1 MPKIKCP
8 HCGLVQERYP
18 HILLCNRC
26 FGDISG
32 VTDPSA
38 IEPDASKDGSDKL
51 LTTATT
57 FWASMRESLRMGRSL
72 SPLGTTLKRTA
83 IRIFKRFLTLYFFS
97 FLSLFF
103 LMAIGIFT
111 SMIGINMFF
120 PEAIPPV
127 QHMLPIM
134 LTGIA
139 AFLFISLFCQAALIS
154 ALVNEKA
161 GLANSLA
168 IASRKFFS
176 YSALF
181 LVLSVLIWG
190 GFMFMYIPGAIVLVL
205 FSFSPIILISEN
217 ESVLGAMRKNIRY
230 LSGMWIPLLL
240 RFVPVALFMIAALFL
255 YAYGGSYILFNLY
268 NTRMLGTEN
277 AFLFSLIASVIF
289 SPFIVILAVYAFT
302 VYEDLRNARE
312 GAVRRPAEVPVPAGS
327 QPAAVVAPAA
337 AGLAPLGSYLNASWA
352 IYRRRFGTLMLLNF
366 ISYIPHILHL
376 GVLLAGLFLWI
387 RLIDNLGIKGDFGM
401 LWLAM
406 ILNASPTL
414 MYILIG
420 ACILFIL
427 LHLAVAVTGFYLY
440 IVLELAFVYAVAD
453 ENISAFG
460 ALRKAKSRFSR
471 FVWVQLYTDLTI
483 SMGFA
488 LLIPGI
494 AFTAWYSLTPF
505 VFALEGEET
514 VAFRKSRQY
523 VAGRLFVVLKRL
535 YSIALLPAMTAAA
548 ALLIITAFLPFY
560 WISGMF
566 YWIFSGRNLPG
577 MLLIYSA
584 FFWEYFLTALALG
597 TALFYVPFQKVL
609 LYVLYKDVTA
619 SS

>member
-1 MPKIKCP
+1 
-8 HCGLVQERYP
+8 
-18 HILLCNRC
+18 
-26 FGDISG
+26 
-32 VTDPSA
+32 
-38 IEPDASKDGSDKL
+38 
-51 LTTATT
+51 
-57 FWASMRESLRMGRSL
+57 MGRSL

-83 IRIFKRFLTLYFFS
+83 TRIFKRFLTLYFFS

-120 PEAIPPV
+120 PEAIPPA

-154 ALVNEKA
+154 ALVNEQA
-161 GLANSLA
+161 GLVNSFA

-176 YSALF
+176 YTALF
-181 LVLSVLIWG
+181 LVLTVLIWG

-205 FSFSPIILISEN
+205 FSLSPLILISEN
-217 ESVLGAMRKNIRY
+217 ESALGAMRKNIRY

-240 RFVPVALFMIAALFL
+240 RFVPVALFMIVALVF
-255 YAYGGSYILFNLY
+255 YAYGGSYILYNLY
-268 NTRMLGTEN
+268 NTQMLGTEN
-277 AFLFSLIASVIF
+277 AFLYPLTASAIF

-302 VYEDLRNARE
+302 VYEDLRNAWE
-312 GAVRRPAEVPVPAGS
+312 GPVRRPADVPVPTGI
-327 QPAAVVAPAA
+327 QPTADVQAA
-337 AGLAPLGSYLNASWA
+337 AGLAPLGGYLNAAWA
-352 IYRRRFGTLMLLNF
+352 VYRRRFGTLMLLNF

-387 RLIDNLGIKGDFGM
+387 RLIDILGIKGEFGM

-406 ILNASPTL
+406 ILKANPVL

-420 ACILFIL
+420 VCIVFIL
-427 LHLAVAVTGFYLY
+427 LHLAMAGAGFYLY

-453 ENISAFG
+453 EGISALG
-460 ALRKAKSRFSR
+460 ALRKAKKRFSR
-471 FVWVQLYTDLTI
+471 YVWTQLYTDLTI

-523 VAGRLFVVLKRL
+523 VAGRLFAVLKRL
-535 YSIALLPAMTAAA
+535 YSMALLPALTAAA
-548 ALLIITAFLPFY
+548 VLLIITAFLPFY

-577 MLLIYSA
+577 MLLIYSP
-584 FFWEYFLTALALG
+584 FFWGYFFAVLPLI
-597 TALFYVPFQKVL
+597 TALFYLPFQKVL
-609 LYVLYKDVTA
+609 LYVLYRDVT
-619 SS
+619 SSR